1 MDSDQPFS
9 SNASFT
15 APGVKEQPKIS
26 KIYIIFK
33 LCDDKSRHKNIILC
47 SFKKREFHRNFVLEE
62 ILVGRLMRKYF

>member
-26 KIYIIFK
+26 KDIY
-33 LCDDKSRHKNIILC
+33 
-47 SFKKREFHRNFVLEE
+47 
-62 ILVGRLMRKYF
+62 YFQVM